1 MSNHVNETSDQKP
14 IKKRSKMARWY
25 SFNKH
30 KIPLYLS
37 LISVILFSATLDFDL
52 GGFELKSHLYTVV
65 ALGTTFSALAVFS
78 VFVITLLS
86 MIQIVNTFSFGQKKN
101 PMSLFLMTGITVLQT
116 VAVVFYTYVVM
127 TEPSRSNG
135 FTFEKF
141 PYAIFSYSVYI
152 AGLVVQLIATTLA
165 WIYVDWKYVKIED

>member
-1 MSNHVNETSDQKP
+1 MSNHANETSDQKP

-65 ALGTTFSALAVFS
+65 ALGPTFSALAVFS

-86 MIQIVNTFSFGQKKN
+86 MIQIVNTFSFGQKK
-101 PMSLFLMTGITVLQT
+101 TQ
-116 VAVVFYTYVVM
+116 
-127 TEPSRSNG
+127 
-135 FTFEKF
+135 
-141 PYAIFSYSVYI
+141 
-152 AGLVVQLIATTLA
+152 
-165 WIYVDWKYVKIED
+165 